1 MTAFT
6 DNTVALRPG
15 DGSFGQTSL
24 QTMDSNSSDVSTSTE
39 LLAAVTG
46 ARHYI
51 KHITITMFP
60 GTTAVWFKVFS
71 ASTIKIGPVDMIDYH
86 GVWERTYPGLGLE
99 MGSAEAINV
108 QTEAADQIHISMDYR
123 TRYNQKPLN

>member
-6 DNTVALRPG
+6 DNTVALRHG
-15 DGSFGQTSL
+15 DGSYGQTEL
-24 QTMDSNSSDVSTSTE
+24 KTMDSNSSDVSTSTE

-51 KHITITMFP
+51 KYLKVTMCP

-71 ASTIKIGPVDMIDYH
+71 ATTCKIGPVDMIDYH
-86 GVWERTYPGLGLE
+86 GVWEREYPGLGLE
-99 MGSAEAINV
+99 MGSAEAINI

-123 TRYNQKPLN
+123 TRYNKKPL